1 MRLTDLL
8 QSTIKSSSQQAAA
21 ATEATF
27 PKMVKS
33 LVPGTTIQGEVIA
46 KNGNEVQ
53 IRIDKDT
60 VLQARLEQDVNV
72 EEGQNIRFQVK
83 NNGTTLTLS
92 PLLTNTAQA
101 DNVYKALQMAGLPIN
116 ESTVAMTDEM
126 MKLGMSID
134 SRSLQNMFK
143 DVVTHTDVSATD
155 VVFLHKMDM
164 PLTESNLRQIQN
176 YTELQHE
183 VVKGMQDVTDA
194 LQGLINGADGADADT
209 LTQYR
214 NLVKELISDTLM
226 GILPDGTG
234 AAGDGTGGNPTGGI
248 TGADLAGET
257 LAGGI
262 TRADLAGETLAGGIT
277 GADLMGEALADGFL
291 ESLQGNGVADGLVGE
306 VLAGEVPADENLSG
320 NAALIKGVLQDAAF
334 SELLNNG
341 LFTEEEAAGFLKEAS
356 GLLTEKGITLTGNA
370 ASEMMKAL
378 LDITAGNTQEAESLQ
393 RLFSGKVWKN
403 LLESTVKTQWSLT
416 PETLPKEGEVGK
428 VYEKIVKSLHT
439 LNEALLQSGA
449 ENTALQESITNLS
462 ENIDFMNQLNQ
473 MYTYVQLPLKMQ
485 NGEKNGELYVFTNKR
500 SLAEKDGEVS
510 ALLHLSM
517 EHLGPLD
524 VYVKMN
530 QGKVSTEFTVEKEET
545 LLFLEKNMSIL
556 TDRLQK
562 RGYDISCKMKVKDE
576 AGEPE
581 NPVERLLTEKQN
593 GALPVHAQYAF
604 DVRA

>member
-33 LVPGTTIQGEVIA
+33 LVPGTTIQGEIIA

-143 DVVTHTDVSATD
+143 DVVTHTDASATD

-194 LQGLINGADGADADT
+194 LQGLINGTGGADIAAGADVAAGAAGVDANT
-209 LTQYR
+209 LTQYQ

-226 GILPDGTG
+226 GMLPDGAG
-234 AAGDGTGGNPTGGI
+234 ASGEETGGNLTAGI
-248 TGADLAGET
+248 TGADLTGEVP
-257 LAGGI
+257 ADGI
-262 TRADLAGETLAGGIT
+262 TGDALAAGVS
-277 GADLMGEALADGFL
+277 GADLMGKALAD
-291 ESLQGNGVADGLVGE
+291 A
-306 VLAGEVPADENLSG
+306 PLSG
-320 NAALIKGVLQDAAF
+320 NAAFVKGVLQDATF

-341 LFTEEEAAGFLKEAS
+341 LFTEEEAAGFLKEAA
-356 GLLTEKGITLTGNA
+356 GLLTEKGITLSGNMTQ
-370 ASEMMKAL
+370 EMMKAL
-378 LDITAGNTQEAESLQ
+378 LDIAAGNTQEAESLQ

-439 LNEALLQSGA
+439 LNETLQQSGTA
-449 ENTALQESITNLS
+449 NTALQESITNLS

-510 ALLHLSM
+510 ALLHLTM

-593 GALPVHAQYAF
+593 GTLSVHAQYAF

>member
-33 LVPGTTIQGEVIA
+33 LVPGTTIQGEIIA

-143 DVVTHTDVSATD
+143 DVVTHTDASATD

-194 LQGLINGADGADADT
+194 LQGLINNSTGGADITAGVDIAAGADVAAGADGVDANT
-209 LTQYR
+209 LTQYQ

-226 GILPDGTG
+226 GMLPDGAG
-234 AAGDGTGGNPTGGI
+234 AAGDVTVGNLAGGI
-248 TGADLAGET
+248 TGADLAGEVP
-257 LAGGI
+257 AGGI
-262 TRADLAGETLAGGIT
+262 SGDALAAGVS
-277 GADLMGEALADGFL
+277 GADLVGEALADT
-291 ESLQGNGVADGLVGE
+291 SM
-306 VLAGEVPADENLSG
+306 SG
-320 NAALIKGVLQDAAF
+320 NAALIKGVLQDAVF

-341 LFTEEEAAGFLKEAS
+341 LFTEEEAAGFLKEAA
-356 GLLTEKGITLTGNA
+356 GLLTEKGITLSENTTQ
-370 ASEMMKAL
+370 EMMKAL

-393 RLFSGKVWKN
+393 KLFSGKVWKN
-403 LLESTVKTQWSLT
+403 LLEGTVKTQWSLT

-428 VYEKIVKSLHT
+428 IYEKIVKSLHT
-439 LNEALLQSGA
+439 LNETLQQSGA
-449 ENTALQESITNLS
+449 QNTALQESITNLI

-500 SLAEKDGEVS
+500 SLAEKNGEVS
-510 ALLHLSM
+510 ALLHLTM

-562 RGYDISCKMKVKDE
+562 RGYDISCKMKVKEE

-593 GALPVHAQYAF
+593 GAVSVHAQYAF

>member
-33 LVPGTTIQGEVIA
+33 LVPGTTIQGEIIA

-143 DVVTHTDVSATD
+143 DVVTHTDALATD

-194 LQGLINGADGADADT
+194 LQGLINGTGGADVAAGVDIAAGADVAAVAAGVDADT
-209 LTQYR
+209 LTQYQ

-226 GILPDGTG
+226 GMLPDGTG
-234 AAGDGTGGNPTGGI
+234 AAGDVTGGNPGSI
-248 TGADLAGET
+248 TGADLAGEA
-257 LAGGI
+257 LAGGLSGE
-262 TRADLAGETLAGGIT
+262 ALAAGVS
-277 GADLMGEALADGFL
+277 GADLMGEALAD
-291 ESLQGNGVADGLVGE
+291 E
-306 VLAGEVPADENLSG
+306 PLSG
-320 NAALIKGVLQDAAF
+320 NAALVKGVLQDAAF

-356 GLLTEKGITLTGNA
+356 GLLTEKGITLSENTTQ
-370 ASEMMKAL
+370 EMMKAL
-378 LDITAGNTQEAESLQ
+378 LDITAGNTQEAESLHK
-393 RLFSGKVWKN
+393 LFSGKVWKN
-403 LLESTVKTQWSLT
+403 LLEGTVKTQWSLT

-428 VYEKIVKSLHT
+428 VYEKIVKSLHI
-439 LNEALLQSGA
+439 LNETLQQSGA
-449 ENTALQESITNLS
+449 QNTALQESITNLS

-510 ALLHLSM
+510 ALLHLTM

-593 GALPVHAQYAF
+593 GVVSAHAQYAF

>member
-33 LVPGTTIQGEVIA
+33 LVPGTTIQGEIIV

-143 DVVTHTDVSATD
+143 DVVTHTDASATD

-194 LQGLINGADGADADT
+194 LQGLINGTGGADVAVGVDIAAGADVAAGAAGVDADT
-209 LTQYR
+209 LTQYQ

-226 GILPDGTG
+226 EMLPDGPG
-234 AAGDGTGGNPTGGI
+234 AAGDGTGGNPAGSI
-248 TGADLAGET
+248 TGADLAGEA
-257 LAGGI
+257 LAGGLSGE
-262 TRADLAGETLAGGIT
+262 ALAAGVS
-277 GADLMGEALADGFL
+277 GADLMGEALAD
-291 ESLQGNGVADGLVGE
+291 E
-306 VLAGEVPADENLSG
+306 PLSG
-320 NAALIKGVLQDAAF
+320 NAALVKGVLQDAAF

-341 LFTEEEAAGFLKEAS
+341 LFTEEEAAGFLKEAA
-356 GLLTEKGITLTGNA
+356 GLLTEKGITLSENTTQ
-370 ASEMMKAL
+370 EMMKAL

-393 RLFSGKVWKN
+393 KLFSGKVWKN

-416 PETLPKEGEVGK
+416 PEMLPKEGEVGK

-439 LNEALLQSGA
+439 LNETLQQSGA
-449 ENTALQESITNLS
+449 QNTALQESITNLS
-462 ENIDFMNQLNQ
+462 ENIGFMNQLNQ

-510 ALLHLSM
+510 ALLHLTM

-593 GALPVHAQYAF
+593 GAVSAHAQYAF

>member
-21 ATEATF
+21 ATEAAF

-33 LVPGTTIQGEVIA
+33 LIPGTTIQGEIIA

-143 DVVTHTDVSATD
+143 DVVTHTDASATD

-194 LQGLINGADGADADT
+194 LQGLINGTGGADVAAGVDIAAGADITAGADGVDANT
-209 LTQYR
+209 LTQYQ

-226 GILPDGTG
+226 GMLPYGAG
-234 AAGDGTGGNPTGGI
+234 AAGDVTGGNPAGGI
-248 TGADLAGET
+248 TGADLAGEVPADGISGDV
-257 LAGGI
+257 LAAGI
-262 TRADLAGETLAGGIT
+262 S
-277 GADLMGEALADGFL
+277 GADLVGEALAD
-291 ESLQGNGVADGLVGE
+291 A
-306 VLAGEVPADENLSG
+306 PMSG

-341 LFTEEEAAGFLKEAS
+341 LFTEEEAAGFLKEAA
-356 GLLTEKGITLTGNA
+356 GLLTEKGITLSGNT

-403 LLESTVKTQWSLT
+403 LLEGTVKTQWSLT

-428 VYEKIVKSLHT
+428 VYEKIVKSLHI
-439 LNEALLQSGA
+439 LNETLQQSGA
-449 ENTALQESITNLS
+449 QNTALQESITNLS

-510 ALLHLSM
+510 TLLHLTM

-593 GALPVHAQYAF
+593 GVVSAHAQYAF

>member
-33 LVPGTTIQGEVIA
+33 LVPGTTIQGEIIA

-116 ESTVAMTDEM
+116 ESTVAMTNEM

-143 DVVTHTDVSATD
+143 DVVTHTDASATD

-176 YTELQHE
+176 YMELQHE

-194 LQGLINGADGADADT
+194 LQGLINSTGGADIAAGADVAAGADIADGVNANT
-209 LTQYR
+209 LTQYQ

-226 GILPDGTG
+226 GMLPDGAG
-234 AAGDGTGGNPTGGI
+234 AAGDVTGGNPAGGINGADLTGEVPADGITGDALAAGI
-248 TGADLAGET
+248 TGADLT
-257 LAGGI
+257 
-262 TRADLAGETLAGGIT
+262 
-277 GADLMGEALADGFL
+277 GEALAD
-291 ESLQGNGVADGLVGE
+291 A
-306 VLAGEVPADENLSG
+306 PLSG
-320 NAALIKGVLQDAAF
+320 NAALIRGVLQDAAF

-341 LFTEEEAAGFLKEAS
+341 LFTEEEAAGFLKEAA
-356 GLLTEKGITLTGNA
+356 GLLTEKGITLSGNT

-378 LDITAGNTQEAESLQ
+378 LDIAAGNTQEAESLQ

-403 LLESTVKTQWSLT
+403 LLERSVKTQWSLT

-439 LNEALLQSGA
+439 LNETLQQSGA
-449 ENTALQESITNLS
+449 QNTALQESITNLS

-510 ALLHLSM
+510 ALLHLTM

-576 AGEPE
+576 AEEPE

-593 GALPVHAQYAF
+593 GAVSVHAQYAF

>member
-33 LVPGTTIQGEVIA
+33 LVPGTTIQGEIIA

-143 DVVTHTDVSATD
+143 DVVTHTDASATD

-164 PLTESNLRQIQN
+164 PLIESNLRQIQN

-194 LQGLINGADGADADT
+194 MQGLINSSTGGADVAAGVDIAAGADVAAGAAGVDADT
-209 LTQYR
+209 LTQYQ

-226 GILPDGTG
+226 GMLPDGAG
-234 AAGDGTGGNPTGGI
+234 AAGDETGGNLTGGI
-248 TGADLAGET
+248 TGAA
-257 LAGGI
+257 
-262 TRADLAGETLAGGIT
+262 LAGETLAGGIT
-277 GADLMGEALADGFL
+277 GDALAAGVSGTDLMGEALAD
-291 ESLQGNGVADGLVGE
+291 A
-306 VLAGEVPADENLSG
+306 PLSG
-320 NAALIKGVLQDAAF
+320 NAALIKGVLQDATF

-341 LFTEEEAAGFLKEAS
+341 LVTEEEAAGFLKEAA
-356 GLLTEKGITLTGNA
+356 GLLTEKVITLSGNTTQ
-370 ASEMMKAL
+370 EMMKAL
-378 LDITAGNTQEAESLQ
+378 LGIAAGNTQEAESLQ

-403 LLESTVKTQWSLT
+403 LLERSVKTQWSLT

-428 VYEKIVKSLHT
+428 VYEKIVKNLHT
-439 LNEALLQSGA
+439 LNETLQQSGA
-449 ENTALQESITNLS
+449 QNTALQESITNLS

-510 ALLHLSM
+510 ALLHLTM

-593 GALPVHAQYAF
+593 GAVSVHAQYAF

>member
-27 PKMVKS
+27 PKMVRS
-33 LVPGTTIQGEVIA
+33 LVPGTTIQGEIIA

-143 DVVTHTDVSATD
+143 DVVTHTDASATD

-194 LQGLINGADGADADT
+194 LQGLINSTGGADIAAGAAGVDADT
-209 LTQYR
+209 LTQYQ

-226 GILPDGTG
+226 GMLPDGAG
-234 AAGDGTGGNPTGGI
+234 AAGEGTVGNPAGDI
-248 TGADLAGET
+248 TGADLAGEVP
-257 LAGGI
+257 
-262 TRADLAGETLAGGIT
+262 AGGIT
-277 GADLMGEALADGFL
+277 GADLMGEALAD
-291 ESLQGNGVADGLVGE
+291 A
-306 VLAGEVPADENLSG
+306 PLSG
-320 NAALIKGVLQDAAF
+320 NADFIKGVFQDAAF

-341 LFTEEEAAGFLKEAS
+341 LFTEEEAAGFIKEAT
-356 GLLTEKGITLTGNA
+356 GLLTEKGITLSGNTTQ
-370 ASEMMKAL
+370 EMMKAL

-428 VYEKIVKSLHT
+428 VYEKIIKSLHT
-439 LNEALLQSGA
+439 LNETLQQSGTA
-449 ENTALQESITNLS
+449 NTALQESITNLS

-510 ALLHLSM
+510 ALLHLTM

-524 VYVKMN
+524 VYIKMN

-593 GALPVHAQYAF
+593 GTLSVHAQYAF

>member
-33 LVPGTTIQGEVIA
+33 LVPGTTIQGEIIA

-143 DVVTHTDVSATD
+143 DVVTHTDASATD

-194 LQGLINGADGADADT
+194 LQGLINSSTGGADVAAGVDADT
-209 LTQYR
+209 LTQYQ

-226 GILPDGTG
+226 GMLPDG
-234 AAGDGTGGNPTGGI
+234 AGVADDGTGGNLTVGI
-248 TGADLAGET
+248 TGADLAGEVP
-257 LAGGI
+257 AGGI
-262 TRADLAGETLAGGIT
+262 SGDALAAGVSGADLAGE
-277 GADLMGEALADGFL
+277 ALAD
-291 ESLQGNGVADGLVGE
+291 A
-306 VLAGEVPADENLSG
+306 PLSG
-320 NAALIKGVLQDAAF
+320 NAALVKGVLQDAAF

-341 LFTEEEAAGFLKEAS
+341 LVTEEEAAGFLKEAA
-356 GLLTEKGITLTGNA
+356 GLLTEKGITLSGNTTQ
-370 ASEMMKAL
+370 EMMKAL

-403 LLESTVKTQWSLT
+403 LLESSVKTQWSLT

-439 LNEALLQSGA
+439 LNETLQQSGTA
-449 ENTALQESITNLS
+449 NTALQESITNLS

-510 ALLHLSM
+510 ALLHLTM

-593 GALPVHAQYAF
+593 GAVSVHAQYAF

>member
-33 LVPGTTIQGEVIA
+33 LVPGTTIQGEIIA

-143 DVVTHTDVSATD
+143 DVVTHTDASATD

-194 LQGLINGADGADADT
+194 LQGLINGTGGADVAAGADGVDADT
-209 LTQYR
+209 LTQYQ

-226 GILPDGTG
+226 GMIPDGAG
-234 AAGDGTGGNPTGGI
+234 AAGDVTGGNPAGGI
-248 TGADLAGET
+248 TGADLAGEVP
-257 LAGGI
+257 AGGI
-262 TRADLAGETLAGGIT
+262 SGDVLAAGVSGADLAGE
-277 GADLMGEALADGFL
+277 ALAD
-291 ESLQGNGVADGLVGE
+291 A
-306 VLAGEVPADENLSG
+306 PMSG

-341 LFTEEEAAGFLKEAS
+341 LITEEEAAGFLKEAA
-356 GLLTEKGITLTGNA
+356 GLLTEKGITLSENTTQ
-370 ASEMMKAL
+370 EMMKAL
-378 LDITAGNTQEAESLQ
+378 LDITAGNTQEAESLHK
-393 RLFSGKVWKN
+393 LFSGKVWKN
-403 LLESTVKTQWSLT
+403 LLEGTVKTQWSLT

-439 LNEALLQSGA
+439 LNETLQQSGA
-449 ENTALQESITNLS
+449 QNTALQESITNLS
-462 ENIDFMNQLNQ
+462 ENIGFMNQLNQ

-510 ALLHLSM
+510 ALLHLTM

-593 GALPVHAQYAF
+593 GAVSVHAQYAF

>member
-33 LVPGTTIQGEVIA
+33 LVPGTTIQGEIIA

-101 DNVYKALQMAGLPIN
+101 DNVYKALQMAELPIN

-143 DVVTHTDVSATD
+143 DVVTHTDASATD

-194 LQGLINGADGADADT
+194 LQGLINGTGGADVAAGVDIVAGADVAAGAAGVDADT
-209 LTQYR
+209 LTQYQ

-226 GILPDGTG
+226 GMLPDGAG
-234 AAGDGTGGNPTGGI
+234 AAGDETGGNPAGGI
-248 TGADLAGET
+248 SGDVLAAGVSGADLAGE
-257 LAGGI
+257 
-262 TRADLAGETLAGGIT
+262 
-277 GADLMGEALADGFL
+277 ALAD
-291 ESLQGNGVADGLVGE
+291 A
-306 VLAGEVPADENLSG
+306 PMSG

-341 LFTEEEAAGFLKEAS
+341 LFTEEEAAGFLKEAA
-356 GLLTEKGITLTGNA
+356 GLLTEKGITLSENTTQ
-370 ASEMMKAL
+370 EMMKAL

-403 LLESTVKTQWSLT
+403 LLEGTVKTQWSLT

-439 LNEALLQSGA
+439 LNETLQQSGA
-449 ENTALQESITNLS
+449 QNTALQESITNLS

-510 ALLHLSM
+510 ALLHLTM

-530 QGKVSTEFTVEKEET
+530 RGKVSTEFTVEKEET

-593 GALPVHAQYAF
+593 GVVSAHAQYAF

>member
-33 LVPGTTIQGEVIA
+33 LVPGTTIQGEIIA

-143 DVVTHTDVSATD
+143 DVVTHTDASATD

-194 LQGLINGADGADADT
+194 LQGLINGTGGADVAAGVDIAAGAGVAAGADGVDANT
-209 LTQYR
+209 LTQYQ

-226 GILPDGTG
+226 GMLPDGAV
-234 AAGDGTGGNPTGGI
+234 AAGDVTGGNPAGGI
-248 TGADLAGET
+248 SGDVLAAGVSGADLVGEVPAGDISGNAWTAGVSGADLAGE
-257 LAGGI
+257 
-262 TRADLAGETLAGGIT
+262 
-277 GADLMGEALADGFL
+277 ALAD
-291 ESLQGNGVADGLVGE
+291 A
-306 VLAGEVPADENLSG
+306 PLSG
-320 NAALIKGVLQDAAF
+320 NAALIKGVLQDAVF
-334 SELLNNG
+334 SELINSG
-341 LFTEEEAAGFLKEAS
+341 LFTEEEAAGFLKEAA
-356 GLLTEKGITLTGNA
+356 GLLTEKGITLSGNTTQ
-370 ASEMMKAL
+370 EMMKAL

-393 RLFSGKVWKN
+393 KLFSGKVWKN
-403 LLESTVKTQWSLT
+403 LLEGTVKTQWSLT

-439 LNEALLQSGA
+439 LNETLQQSGA
-449 ENTALQESITNLS
+449 QNTALQESITNLS

-510 ALLHLSM
+510 ALLHLTM

-593 GALPVHAQYAF
+593 GVVSAHAQYAF

>member
-8 QSTIKSSSQQAAA
+8 QSTIKSSIQQAAA

-33 LVPGTTIQGEVIA
+33 LVPGTTIQGEIIA

-143 DVVTHTDVSATD
+143 DVVTHTDASATD

-194 LQGLINGADGADADT
+194 LQGLINGTGGADVAAGAAGVDADT
-209 LTQYR
+209 LTQYQ

-226 GILPDGTG
+226 EMLPDGAG
-234 AAGDGTGGNPTGGI
+234 AAGDETGGNPAGGI
-248 TGADLAGET
+248 TGADLAGEVP
-257 LAGGI
+257 AGGI
-262 TRADLAGETLAGGIT
+262 SGNAWAAGVS
-277 GADLMGEALADGFL
+277 GADLVGEALAD
-291 ESLQGNGVADGLVGE
+291 E
-306 VLAGEVPADENLSG
+306 PLSG
-320 NAALIKGVLQDAAF
+320 NAALVKGVLQDAAF

-356 GLLTEKGITLTGNA
+356 GLLTEKGITLSGNT

-378 LDITAGNTQEAESLQ
+378 LNITAGNTQEAESLQ
-393 RLFSGKVWKN
+393 KLFSGKVWKN

-416 PETLPKEGEVGK
+416 PETLPQEGEVGK

-439 LNEALLQSGA
+439 LNETLLQSGA
-449 ENTALQESITNLS
+449 QNTALQESITNLS

-510 ALLHLSM
+510 ALLHLTM

-593 GALPVHAQYAF
+593 GAVSVHAQYAF

>member
-1 MRLTDLL
+1 VRLTDLL

-194 LQGLINGADGADADT
+194 LQGLINGADRADADT

-226 GILPDGTG
+226 GMLPDGTG
-234 AAGDGTGGNPTGGI
+234 AAGDGTGGNLAGI
-248 TGADLAGET
+248 MTGADLAGEA
-257 LAGGI
+257 LAGGLSGE
-262 TRADLAGETLAGGIT
+262 ALAAGVS

-291 ESLQGNGVADGLVGE
+291 DSLQGNSAADAGAVM
-306 VLAGEVPADENLSG
+306 AGEVPADENLSG
-320 NAALIKGVLQDAAF
+320 NAALIKGVLQDTAF

-356 GLLTEKGITLTGNA
+356 GLLTEKGITLTGNT

-378 LDITAGNTQEAESLQ
+378 LDITAGNTQDAESLQ

-545 LLFLEKNMSIL
+545 LLFLEKKMSIL

-593 GALPVHAQYAF
+593 GTLPVHAQYAF

>member
-33 LVPGTTIQGEVIA
+33 LVPGTTIQGEIIA

-143 DVVTHTDVSATD
+143 DVVTHTDASATD

-194 LQGLINGADGADADT
+194 LQGLINGADGVDANT
-209 LTQYR
+209 LTQYQ

-226 GILPDGTG
+226 GMLPDGAG
-234 AAGDGTGGNPTGGI
+234 AAGDVTGGNPAGGI
-248 TGADLAGET
+248 FGDVLAAGVSGADLAGEVP
-257 LAGGI
+257 AGGI
-262 TRADLAGETLAGGIT
+262 SGNAWAAGVSRADLAGE
-277 GADLMGEALADGFL
+277 ALAD
-291 ESLQGNGVADGLVGE
+291 A
-306 VLAGEVPADENLSG
+306 PMSG

-341 LFTEEEAAGFLKEAS
+341 LFTEEEAAGFLKEAA
-356 GLLTEKGITLTGNA
+356 GLLTEKGITLSGNT

-403 LLESTVKTQWSLT
+403 LLEGTVKTQWSLT

-439 LNEALLQSGA
+439 LNETLQQSGA
-449 ENTALQESITNLS
+449 QNTALQESITNLS

-510 ALLHLSM
+510 ALLHLTM

-593 GALPVHAQYAF
+593 GVLPVHAQYAF

>member
-33 LVPGTTIQGEVIA
+33 LVPGTTIQGEIIA

-143 DVVTHTDVSATD
+143 DVVTHTDASATD

-194 LQGLINGADGADADT
+194 LQGLINGTGGADVAAGVDIAAGADVAAGAAGVDADT
-209 LTQYR
+209 LTQYQ

-226 GILPDGTG
+226 GMLPDGAV
-234 AAGDGTGGNPTGGI
+234 AAGDETGGNPAGGI
-248 TGADLAGET
+248 SGDVLAAGVSGADLAGEVP
-257 LAGGI
+257 AGGI
-262 TRADLAGETLAGGIT
+262 SGDVLAAGVSGADLAGE
-277 GADLMGEALADGFL
+277 ALAD
-291 ESLQGNGVADGLVGE
+291 A
-306 VLAGEVPADENLSG
+306 PMSG

-341 LFTEEEAAGFLKEAS
+341 LVTQEEAAGFLKEAA
-356 GLLTEKGITLTGNA
+356 GLLTEKGITLSENTTQ
-370 ASEMMKAL
+370 EMMKAL

-393 RLFSGKVWKN
+393 KLFSGKVWKN

-439 LNEALLQSGA
+439 LNETLQQSGA
-449 ENTALQESITNLS
+449 QNTALQESITNLS

-510 ALLHLSM
+510 ALLHLTM

-593 GALPVHAQYAF
+593 GAVSVHAQYAF

>member
-33 LVPGTTIQGEVIA
+33 LVPGTTIQGEIIA

-143 DVVTHTDVSATD
+143 DVVTHTDASATD

-194 LQGLINGADGADADT
+194 LQGLINGTGGADIAAGVDIAAGADVAAGADGVDANT
-209 LTQYR
+209 LTQYQ

-226 GILPDGTG
+226 GMLPDGAG
-234 AAGDGTGGNPTGGI
+234 AAGDVTGGNP
-248 TGADLAGET
+248 
-257 LAGGI
+257 
-262 TRADLAGETLAGGIT
+262 AGGIT
-277 GADLMGEALADGFL
+277 GADLVGEVPAGGISGNAWAAGVSGADLVGEALAD
-291 ESLQGNGVADGLVGE
+291 A
-306 VLAGEVPADENLSG
+306 PMSG

-334 SELLNNG
+334 SELINSG
-341 LFTEEEAAGFLKEAS
+341 LFTEEEAAGFLKDAS
-356 GLLTEKGITLTGNA
+356 GLLTEKGITLSGNT

-393 RLFSGKVWKN
+393 KLFSGKVWKN

-439 LNEALLQSGA
+439 LNETLQQSGA
-449 ENTALQESITNLS
+449 QNTALQESITNLS

-510 ALLHLSM
+510 ALLHLTM

-576 AGEPE
+576 VGEPE

-593 GALPVHAQYAF
+593 GVVSAHAQYAF

>member
-33 LVPGTTIQGEVIA
+33 LVPGTTIQGEIIA

-143 DVVTHTDVSATD
+143 DVVTHTDASATD

-194 LQGLINGADGADADT
+194 LQGLINSTGGADIAAGADVAAGATGVDADT
-209 LTQYR
+209 LTQYQ

-226 GILPDGTG
+226 GMLPDGAG
-234 AAGDGTGGNPTGGI
+234 ASGEGTGGNLTGGNLTGGI
-248 TGADLAGET
+248 TGAA
-257 LAGGI
+257 
-262 TRADLAGETLAGGIT
+262 LAGETLAGGIT
-277 GADLMGEALADGFL
+277 GDALAAGVSGAALAGEALAD
-291 ESLQGNGVADGLVGE
+291 A
-306 VLAGEVPADENLSG
+306 PLSG
-320 NAALIKGVLQDAAF
+320 NAALLKGVLQDATF

-341 LFTEEEAAGFLKEAS
+341 LVTEEEAAGFLKEAA
-356 GLLTEKGITLTGNA
+356 GLLTEKGITLSGNT

-378 LDITAGNTQEAESLQ
+378 LDIAAGNTQEAESLQ

-403 LLESTVKTQWSLT
+403 LLERSVKTQWSLT

-439 LNEALLQSGA
+439 LNETLQQSGA
-449 ENTALQESITNLS
+449 QNTALQESITNLS

-510 ALLHLSM
+510 ALLHLTM

-576 AGEPE
+576 AEEPE

-593 GALPVHAQYAF
+593 GAVSVHAQYAF

>member
-33 LVPGTTIQGEVIA
+33 LVPGTTIQGEIIA

-143 DVVTHTDVSATD
+143 DVVTHTDASATD

-194 LQGLINGADGADADT
+194 LQGLINGTGGADIAAGVDIAAGADVAAGADGVDANT
-209 LTQYR
+209 LTQYQI
-214 NLVKELISDTLM
+214 LVKELISDTLM
-226 GILPDGTG
+226 GMLPDGAG
-234 AAGDGTGGNPTGGI
+234 AAGDVTGGNPAGGI
-248 TGADLAGET
+248 SGDVLAAGVSGADLV
-257 LAGGI
+257 
-262 TRADLAGETLAGGIT
+262 
-277 GADLMGEALADGFL
+277 GEALAD
-291 ESLQGNGVADGLVGE
+291 A
-306 VLAGEVPADENLSG
+306 PMSG

-334 SELLNNG
+334 SELINSG
-341 LFTEEEAAGFLKEAS
+341 LFTEEEAAGFLKDAS
-356 GLLTEKGITLTGNA
+356 GLLTEKGITLSGNT

-393 RLFSGKVWKN
+393 KLFSGKVWKN
-403 LLESTVKTQWSLT
+403 LLESTVKTQWSLM

-439 LNEALLQSGA
+439 LNETLLQNGA
-449 ENTALQESITNLS
+449 QNTALQESITNLS

-510 ALLHLSM
+510 ALLHLTM

-593 GALPVHAQYAF
+593 GVVSAHAQYAF

>member
-33 LVPGTTIQGEVIA
+33 LVPGTTIQGEIIA

-143 DVVTHTDVSATD
+143 DVVTHTDASATD

-194 LQGLINGADGADADT
+194 LQGLINGTGGAEIAAGADVAAGATGVDADT
-209 LTQYR
+209 LTQYQ

-226 GILPDGTG
+226 GMLPDGAG
-234 AAGDGTGGNPTGGI
+234 AAGEGTGGNPAGGI
-248 TGADLAGET
+248 TGADLAGEVP
-257 LAGGI
+257 
-262 TRADLAGETLAGGIT
+262 AGGIT
-277 GADLMGEALADGFL
+277 GDALAAGVSGADLTGEALAD
-291 ESLQGNGVADGLVGE
+291 A
-306 VLAGEVPADENLSG
+306 PLSG
-320 NAALIKGVLQDAAF
+320 NAAFVKGVLQDATF

-341 LFTEEEAAGFLKEAS
+341 LVTEEEAAGFLKEAA
-356 GLLTEKGITLTGNA
+356 GLLTEKGITLSRNTTQ
-370 ASEMMKAL
+370 EMMKAL

-403 LLESTVKTQWSLT
+403 LLERSVKTQWSLT

-428 VYEKIVKSLHT
+428 VYEKIIKSLHT
-439 LNEALLQSGA
+439 LNETLQQSGA
-449 ENTALQESITNLS
+449 QNTALQESITNLS

-510 ALLHLSM
+510 ALLHLTM

-593 GALPVHAQYAF
+593 GAVSVHAQYAF

>member
-33 LVPGTTIQGEVIA
+33 LVPGTTIQGEIIA

-143 DVVTHTDVSATD
+143 DVVTHTDAPATD

-194 LQGLINGADGADADT
+194 LQGLINGTGGADVAAGADGVDANT
-209 LTQYR
+209 LTQYQ

-226 GILPDGTG
+226 GMLPDGAG
-234 AAGDGTGGNPTGGI
+234 AAGDVTGGNPTGVMI
-248 TGADLAGET
+248 GADLAGEAP
-257 LAGGI
+257 AGGI
-262 TRADLAGETLAGGIT
+262 SGNAWTAGIS
-277 GADLMGEALADGFL
+277 GADLTGEALADA
-291 ESLQGNGVADGLVGE
+291 S
-306 VLAGEVPADENLSG
+306 PSG
-320 NAALIKGVLQDAAF
+320 NAALMKGVLQDAVF
-334 SELLNNG
+334 SELINNG
-341 LFTEEEAAGFLKEAS
+341 LFTEGEAAGFLKETS
-356 GLLTEKGITLTGNA
+356 GLLTEKGITLSGNTTQ
-370 ASEMMKAL
+370 EMMKAL
-378 LDITAGNTQEAESLQ
+378 LGITAGNTQEAESLQ

-439 LNEALLQSGA
+439 LNETLQQSGA
-449 ENTALQESITNLS
+449 ANTALQESITNLS

-510 ALLHLSM
+510 ALLHLTM

-545 LLFLEKNMSIL
+545 LIFLEKNMSIL

-581 NPVERLLTEKQN
+581 TPVERLLTEKQN
-593 GALPVHAQYAF
+593 GAAPVHAQYAF

>member
-33 LVPGTTIQGEVIA
+33 LVPGTTIQGEIIA

-143 DVVTHTDVSATD
+143 DVVTHTDASATD

-194 LQGLINGADGADADT
+194 LQGLINSSTGGADVAAGVDIATGADVAAGAAGVDADT
-209 LTQYR
+209 LTQYQ

-226 GILPDGTG
+226 GMLPDGAGVAGVSGADLTG
-234 AAGDGTGGNPTGGI
+234 EVPAGGISGDALAAGI
-248 TGADLAGET
+248 TGADLTE
-257 LAGGI
+257 
-262 TRADLAGETLAGGIT
+262 
-277 GADLMGEALADGFL
+277 EALAD
-291 ESLQGNGVADGLVGE
+291 A
-306 VLAGEVPADENLSG
+306 PLSG
-320 NAALIKGVLQDAAF
+320 NAVLIKGVLQDAAF

-341 LFTEEEAAGFLKEAS
+341 LVTEEEAAGFLKEAA
-356 GLLTEKGITLTGNA
+356 GLLTEKGITLSGNTTQ
-370 ASEMMKAL
+370 EMMKAL

-428 VYEKIVKSLHT
+428 VYEKIIKSLHT
-439 LNEALLQSGA
+439 LNETLQQSGTA
-449 ENTALQESITNLS
+449 NTALQESITNLS

-510 ALLHLSM
+510 ALLHLTM

-593 GALPVHAQYAF
+593 GAVSVHAQYAF

>member
-33 LVPGTTIQGEVIA
+33 LVPGTTIQGEIIA

-143 DVVTHTDVSATD
+143 DVVTHTDASATD

-194 LQGLINGADGADADT
+194 LQGLINSSTGGADVAAGVDIAAGADVAAGAAGGNANT
-209 LTQYR
+209 LTQYQ

-226 GILPDGTG
+226 GMFPDGAG
-234 AAGDGTGGNPTGGI
+234 AAGDETGGI
-248 TGADLAGET
+248 TGAALVGET

-262 TRADLAGETLAGGIT
+262 SGDALAAGIT
-277 GADLMGEALADGFL
+277 GADLTGEALAD
-291 ESLQGNGVADGLVGE
+291 A
-306 VLAGEVPADENLSG
+306 PLSG
-320 NAALIKGVLQDAAF
+320 NAVLIKGVLQDAAF

-341 LFTEEEAAGFLKEAS
+341 LVTEEEAAGFLKEAA
-356 GLLTEKGITLTGNA
+356 GLLTEKGITLSGNTTQ
-370 ASEMMKAL
+370 EMMKAL

-428 VYEKIVKSLHT
+428 VYEKIIKNLHT
-439 LNEALLQSGA
+439 LNETLQQSGA
-449 ENTALQESITNLS
+449 ANTALQESITNLS

-510 ALLHLSM
+510 ALLHLTM

-593 GALPVHAQYAF
+593 GAVSVHAQYAF

>member
-33 LVPGTTIQGEVIA
+33 LVPGTTIQGEIIA

-143 DVVTHTDVSATD
+143 DVVTHTDASATD

-194 LQGLINGADGADADT
+194 LQGLINGTGGVDIAAGADVADGVDANT
-209 LTQYR
+209 LTQYQ

-226 GILPDGTG
+226 GMLPDGAG
-234 AAGDGTGGNPTGGI
+234 AAGVS
-248 TGADLAGET
+248 
-257 LAGGI
+257 
-262 TRADLAGETLAGGIT
+262 
-277 GADLMGEALADGFL
+277 GADLMGEALAD
-291 ESLQGNGVADGLVGE
+291 A
-306 VLAGEVPADENLSG
+306 PLSG
-320 NAALIKGVLQDAAF
+320 NAALIKGVLQDATF

-341 LFTEEEAAGFLKEAS
+341 LFTEEEAAGFLKEAA
-356 GLLTEKGITLTGNA
+356 GLLTEKGITLSGNTTQ
-370 ASEMMKAL
+370 EMMKAL

-393 RLFSGKVWKN
+393 RMFSGKVWKN

-428 VYEKIVKSLHT
+428 VYEKIIKNLHT
-439 LNEALLQSGA
+439 LNETLQQSGTA
-449 ENTALQESITNLS
+449 NTALQESITNLN

-510 ALLHLSM
+510 ALLHLTM

-593 GALPVHAQYAF
+593 GAVSVHAQYAF

>member
-33 LVPGTTIQGEVIA
+33 LVPGTTIQGEIIA

-143 DVVTHTDVSATD
+143 DVVTHTDASATD

-194 LQGLINGADGADADT
+194 LQGLINGTGGADVAAGVDIAAGADVAAVAAGVDADT
-209 LTQYR
+209 LTQYQ

-226 GILPDGTG
+226 GMLPDGAV
-234 AAGDGTGGNPTGGI
+234 AAGDETGGNPAGGI
-248 TGADLAGET
+248 TGADLAGEVP
-257 LAGGI
+257 AGGI
-262 TRADLAGETLAGGIT
+262 SGDALAAGVSGADLAGE
-277 GADLMGEALADGFL
+277 ALAD
-291 ESLQGNGVADGLVGE
+291 A
-306 VLAGEVPADENLSG
+306 PMSG

-341 LFTEEEAAGFLKEAS
+341 LITEEEAAGFLKEAA
-356 GLLTEKGITLTGNA
+356 GLLTEKGTTLSGNTTQ
-370 ASEMMKAL
+370 EMMKAL

-439 LNEALLQSGA
+439 LNETLQQSGA
-449 ENTALQESITNLS
+449 QNTALQESITNLS

-510 ALLHLSM
+510 ALLHLTM

-593 GALPVHAQYAF
+593 GVVSAHAQYAF

>member
-33 LVPGTTIQGEVIA
+33 LVPGTTIQGEIIA

-143 DVVTHTDVSATD
+143 DVVTHTDASATD

-194 LQGLINGADGADADT
+194 LQGLINSTGGADVAAGVDIAAGADVAAGAAGVDANT
-209 LTQYR
+209 LTQYQ

-226 GILPDGTG
+226 GMLPDGAG
-234 AAGDGTGGNPTGGI
+234 AAGDVTGGNPAGGI
-248 TGADLAGET
+248 SGDVLAAGVSGADLVGEVPAGGISGNAWTAGISGADLAGE
-257 LAGGI
+257 
-262 TRADLAGETLAGGIT
+262 
-277 GADLMGEALADGFL
+277 ALAD
-291 ESLQGNGVADGLVGE
+291 A
-306 VLAGEVPADENLSG
+306 PMSG

-341 LFTEEEAAGFLKEAS
+341 LFTEEEAAGFLKEAA
-356 GLLTEKGITLTGNA
+356 GLLTEKGITLSENTTQ
-370 ASEMMKAL
+370 EMMKAL
-378 LDITAGNTQEAESLQ
+378 LNITAGNTQEAESLQ

-439 LNEALLQSGA
+439 LNETLQQSGA
-449 ENTALQESITNLS
+449 QNTALQESITNLS

-510 ALLHLSM
+510 ALLHLTM

-593 GALPVHAQYAF
+593 GAVSVHAQYAF

>member
-33 LVPGTTIQGEVIA
+33 LVPGTTIQGEIIA

-143 DVVTHTDVSATD
+143 DVVTHTDASATD

-194 LQGLINGADGADADT
+194 LQGLINGTGGADVAAGVDIAAGADVAAVAAGVDADT
-209 LTQYR
+209 LTQYQ

-226 GILPDGTG
+226 GMLPDGAG
-234 AAGDGTGGNPTGGI
+234 AAGDVTVGNPAGGI
-248 TGADLAGET
+248 TGADLAGEVP
-257 LAGGI
+257 AGGI
-262 TRADLAGETLAGGIT
+262 SGDVLAAGVS
-277 GADLMGEALADGFL
+277 GADLVGEALAD
-291 ESLQGNGVADGLVGE
+291 A
-306 VLAGEVPADENLSG
+306 PMSG

-341 LFTEEEAAGFLKEAS
+341 LITEEEAAGFLKEAA
-356 GLLTEKGITLTGNA
+356 GLLTEKGITLSGNTTQ
-370 ASEMMKAL
+370 EMMKAL

-403 LLESTVKTQWSLT
+403 LLEGTVKTQWSLT

-439 LNEALLQSGA
+439 LNETLQQSGA
-449 ENTALQESITNLS
+449 QNTALQESITNLS

-510 ALLHLSM
+510 ALLHLTM
-517 EHLGPLD
+517 EHLGPLE

-593 GALPVHAQYAF
+593 GAVSVHAQYAF

>member
-33 LVPGTTIQGEVIA
+33 LVPGTTIQGEIIA

-143 DVVTHTDVSATD
+143 DVVTHTDASATD

-194 LQGLINGADGADADT
+194 LQGLINGTGGADVAAGVDIAAGVDADT
-209 LTQYR
+209 LTQYQ

-226 GILPDGTG
+226 GMLPDGAG
-234 AAGDGTGGNPTGGI
+234 AAGDVTGGNPAGGI
-248 TGADLAGET
+248 SGDVLAAGVSGADLVGEVPAGDISGNAWT
-257 LAGGI
+257 AGI
-262 TRADLAGETLAGGIT
+262 S
-277 GADLMGEALADGFL
+277 GADLMGEALAD
-291 ESLQGNGVADGLVGE
+291 E
-306 VLAGEVPADENLSG
+306 PLSG
-320 NAALIKGVLQDAAF
+320 NAALVKGVLQDAAF
-334 SELLNNG
+334 SELINSG
-341 LFTEEEAAGFLKEAS
+341 LFTEEEAAGFLKEAA
-356 GLLTEKGITLTGNA
+356 GLLTEKGITLSENTTQ
-370 ASEMMKAL
+370 EMMKAL
-378 LDITAGNTQEAESLQ
+378 LNITAGNTPEAESLQ

-403 LLESTVKTQWSLT
+403 LLEGTVKTQWSLT

-439 LNEALLQSGA
+439 LNETLQQSGA
-449 ENTALQESITNLS
+449 QNTALQESITNLS
-462 ENIDFMNQLNQ
+462 ENIGFMNQLNQ

-510 ALLHLSM
+510 ALLHLTM

-593 GALPVHAQYAF
+593 GVVSAHAQYAF

>member
-33 LVPGTTIQGEVIA
+33 LVPGTTIQGEIIA

-143 DVVTHTDVSATD
+143 DVVTHTDASVTD

-194 LQGLINGADGADADT
+194 LQGLINSSTSGADVAAGVDIAAGADVAAGADGVNANT
-209 LTQYR
+209 LTQYQ

-226 GILPDGTG
+226 GMLPDGAG
-234 AAGDGTGGNPTGGI
+234 AAGDVTVGNPAGDI
-248 TGADLAGET
+248 TGADLAGEVP
-257 LAGGI
+257 AGGI
-262 TRADLAGETLAGGIT
+262 SGDALAAGVS
-277 GADLMGEALADGFL
+277 GADLMGEALTDA
-291 ESLQGNGVADGLVGE
+291 
-306 VLAGEVPADENLSG
+306 PLSG
-320 NAALIKGVLQDAAF
+320 NAAFVKGVLQDATF

-341 LFTEEEAAGFLKEAS
+341 LFTEEEASGFLKEAA
-356 GLLTEKGITLTGNA
+356 GLLTEKGITLSGNTTQ
-370 ASEMMKAL
+370 EMMKAL
-378 LDITAGNTQEAESLQ
+378 LDITVGNTQEAESLQ

-403 LLESTVKTQWSLT
+403 LLERSVKTQWSLT

-428 VYEKIVKSLHT
+428 VYEKIIKSLHT
-439 LNEALLQSGA
+439 LNETLQQSGA
-449 ENTALQESITNLS
+449 QNTALQESITNLS

-510 ALLHLSM
+510 ALLHLTM

-593 GALPVHAQYAF
+593 GTVSVHAQYAF

>member
-33 LVPGTTIQGEVIA
+33 LVPGTTIQGEIIA

-143 DVVTHTDVSATD
+143 DVVTHTDASATD

-194 LQGLINGADGADADT
+194 LQGLINNGTGGADVAAGVDIAAGADVAAGAAGVDADT
-209 LTQYR
+209 LTQYQ

-226 GILPDGTG
+226 GMLPDGAV
-234 AAGDGTGGNPTGGI
+234 AAGDETGGNPAGGI
-248 TGADLAGET
+248 TGADLAGEVPADGISGDV
-257 LAGGI
+257 LA
-262 TRADLAGETLAGGIT
+262 AGVS
-277 GADLMGEALADGFL
+277 GADLVGEALAD
-291 ESLQGNGVADGLVGE
+291 A
-306 VLAGEVPADENLSG
+306 PLSG

-341 LFTEEEAAGFLKEAS
+341 LITEEEAADFLKETS
-356 GLLTEKGITLTGNA
+356 GLLTEKGITLSGNT

-439 LNEALLQSGA
+439 LNETLQQSGA
-449 ENTALQESITNLS
+449 ANMALQESITNLS

-510 ALLHLSM
+510 ALLHLTM

-524 VYVKMN
+524 VYVRMN

-545 LLFLEKNMSIL
+545 LIFLEKNMSIL

-576 AGEPE
+576 VGEPE

-593 GALPVHAQYAF
+593 GVVSAHAQYAF

>member
-8 QSTIKSSSQQAAA
+8 QSTIKSSSQQAAT

-33 LVPGTTIQGEVIA
+33 LVPGTTIQGEIIA

-143 DVVTHTDVSATD
+143 DVVTHTDASATD

-194 LQGLINGADGADADT
+194 LQGLINGTGGADVAAGAAGVDADT
-209 LTQYR
+209 LTQYQ

-226 GILPDGTG
+226 GMLPDGAG
-234 AAGDGTGGNPTGGI
+234 AAGDVTVGNLTGDI
-248 TGADLAGET
+248 TGADLAGE
-257 LAGGI
+257 
-262 TRADLAGETLAGGIT
+262 
-277 GADLMGEALADGFL
+277 ALAD
-291 ESLQGNGVADGLVGE
+291 A
-306 VLAGEVPADENLSG
+306 PLSG

-341 LFTEEEAAGFLKEAS
+341 LFTEEEAAGFLKEAA
-356 GLLTEKGITLTGNA
+356 GLLTEKGITLSGNTTQ
-370 ASEMMKAL
+370 EMMKAL
-378 LDITAGNTQEAESLQ
+378 LDITVGNTQEAESLQ
-393 RLFSGKVWKN
+393 KLFSGKVWKN
-403 LLESTVKTQWSLT
+403 LLEGTVKTQWSLT

-428 VYEKIVKSLHT
+428 VYEKIIKSLHT
-439 LNEALLQSGA
+439 LNETLQQSGA
-449 ENTALQESITNLS
+449 QNTALQESITNLS

-510 ALLHLSM
+510 ALLHLTM

-593 GALPVHAQYAF
+593 GAVSAHAQYAF

>member
-33 LVPGTTIQGEVIA
+33 LVPGTTIQGEIIA

-143 DVVTHTDVSATD
+143 DVVTHTDASATD

-164 PLTESNLRQIQN
+164 SLTESNLRQIQN

-194 LQGLINGADGADADT
+194 LQGLINGTGGADIAAGVDIAAGADVAAGADGVDANT
-209 LTQYR
+209 LTQYQ

-226 GILPDGTG
+226 GMLPDGAG
-234 AAGDGTGGNPTGGI
+234 AAGDVTGGNPAGGI
-248 TGADLAGET
+248 SGDVLAAGVSGADLV
-257 LAGGI
+257 
-262 TRADLAGETLAGGIT
+262 
-277 GADLMGEALADGFL
+277 GEALAD
-291 ESLQGNGVADGLVGE
+291 A
-306 VLAGEVPADENLSG
+306 PMSG

-334 SELLNNG
+334 SELINSG
-341 LFTEEEAAGFLKEAS
+341 LFTEEETAGFLKDAS
-356 GLLTEKGITLTGNA
+356 GLLTEKGITLSGNT

-393 RLFSGKVWKN
+393 KLFSGKVWKN

-439 LNEALLQSGA
+439 LNETLLQNGA
-449 ENTALQESITNLS
+449 QNTALQESITNLS

-510 ALLHLSM
+510 ALLHLTM

-576 AGEPE
+576 VGEPE

-593 GALPVHAQYAF
+593 GVVSAHAQYAF

>member
-33 LVPGTTIQGEVIA
+33 LVPGTTIQGEIIA

-143 DVVTHTDVSATD
+143 DVVTHTDASATD

-194 LQGLINGADGADADT
+194 LQGLINGTGGADVAAGADIAAGADGVDANT
-209 LTQYR
+209 LTQYQ

-226 GILPDGTG
+226 GMLPDGAG
-234 AAGDGTGGNPTGGI
+234 AAGDVTGGNPAGGI
-248 TGADLAGET
+248 SGDVLAAGVSGADLVGEVP
-257 LAGGI
+257 AGGI
-262 TRADLAGETLAGGIT
+262 FGNAWAAGVS
-277 GADLMGEALADGFL
+277 GADLVGEALAD
-291 ESLQGNGVADGLVGE
+291 A
-306 VLAGEVPADENLSG
+306 PMSG

-341 LFTEEEAAGFLKEAS
+341 LITEEEAAGFLKEAS
-356 GLLTEKGITLTGNA
+356 GLLTEKGITLSGNTTQ
-370 ASEMMKAL
+370 EMMKAL

-439 LNEALLQSGA
+439 LNETLQQSGTQ
-449 ENTALQESITNLS
+449 NTALQESITNLS

-510 ALLHLSM
+510 ALLHLTM

-524 VYVKMN
+524 VYVRMN

-545 LLFLEKNMSIL
+545 LLFLEKNISIL

-562 RGYDISCKMKVKDE
+562 RGYDISCKMKVKNE

-581 NPVERLLTEKQN
+581 TPVERLLTEKQN
-593 GALPVHAQYAF
+593 GAAPVHAQYAF

>member
-33 LVPGTTIQGEVIA
+33 LVAGTTIQGEIIA

-143 DVVTHTDVSATD
+143 DVVTHTDASATD

-194 LQGLINGADGADADT
+194 LQGLINNSTGGTDVAAGVDIAAGADITAGADVAAGAGGGDANT
-209 LTQYR
+209 LTQYQ

-226 GILPDGTG
+226 GMLPDGAG
-234 AAGDGTGGNPTGGI
+234 AAGDETGGNPAGGI
-248 TGADLAGET
+248 TGADLAGEVP
-257 LAGGI
+257 AGGI
-262 TRADLAGETLAGGIT
+262 SGDALAAGVS
-277 GADLMGEALADGFL
+277 GADLVGEALADT
-291 ESLQGNGVADGLVGE
+291 SM
-306 VLAGEVPADENLSG
+306 SG
-320 NAALIKGVLQDAAF
+320 NVALIKGVLQDAVF

-341 LFTEEEAAGFLKEAS
+341 LFTEEEAAGFLKEAA
-356 GLLTEKGITLTGNA
+356 GLLTEKGITLSENTTQ
-370 ASEMMKAL
+370 EMMKAL

-393 RLFSGKVWKN
+393 KLFSGKVWKN
-403 LLESTVKTQWSLT
+403 LLEGTVKTQWSLT

-428 VYEKIVKSLHT
+428 IYEKIVKSLHT
-439 LNEALLQSGA
+439 LNETLQQSGA
-449 ENTALQESITNLS
+449 QNTALQESITNLS

-500 SLAEKDGEVS
+500 SLAEKNGEVS
-510 ALLHLSM
+510 ALLHLTM

-562 RGYDISCKMKVKDE
+562 RGYDISCKMKVKEE

-593 GALPVHAQYAF
+593 GAVSVHAQYAF

>member
-33 LVPGTTIQGEVIA
+33 LVPGTTIQGEIIA

-143 DVVTHTDVSATD
+143 DVVTHTDASATD

-194 LQGLINGADGADADT
+194 LQGLINGTGGADIAAGVDIAAGADVAAGADGVDANT
-209 LTQYR
+209 LTQYQ

-226 GILPDGTG
+226 GMLPDGAG
-234 AAGDGTGGNPTGGI
+234 AAGDVTGGNPAGGI
-248 TGADLAGET
+248 SGDVLAAGVSGADLV
-257 LAGGI
+257 
-262 TRADLAGETLAGGIT
+262 
-277 GADLMGEALADGFL
+277 GEALAD
-291 ESLQGNGVADGLVGE
+291 A
-306 VLAGEVPADENLSG
+306 PMSG

-334 SELLNNG
+334 SELINSG
-341 LFTEEEAAGFLKEAS
+341 LFTEEEAAGFLKDAS
-356 GLLTEKGITLTGNA
+356 GLLTEKGITLSGNT

-403 LLESTVKTQWSLT
+403 LLEGTVKTQWSLT

-439 LNEALLQSGA
+439 LNETLQQSGA
-449 ENTALQESITNLS
+449 QNTALQESITNLS

-510 ALLHLSM
+510 ALLHLTM

-576 AGEPE
+576 VGEPE

-593 GALPVHAQYAF
+593 GVVSAHAQYAF

>member
-33 LVPGTTIQGEVIA
+33 LVPGTTIQGEIIA

-143 DVVTHTDVSATD
+143 DVVTHTDASATD

-194 LQGLINGADGADADT
+194 LQGLINGTGGADVAAGADGVDANT
-209 LTQYR
+209 LTQYQ

-226 GILPDGTG
+226 GMLPDGAGVAGDVTVG
-234 AAGDGTGGNPTGGI
+234 NPAGGISGDVLAAGVS
-248 TGADLAGET
+248 GADLAGEAP
-257 LAGGI
+257 AGGI
-262 TRADLAGETLAGGIT
+262 SGDAWTAGVS
-277 GADLMGEALADGFL
+277 GADLVGEALAD
-291 ESLQGNGVADGLVGE
+291 A
-306 VLAGEVPADENLSG
+306 PMSG

-356 GLLTEKGITLTGNA
+356 GLLTEKGITLSENTTQ
-370 ASEMMKAL
+370 EMMKAL

-439 LNEALLQSGA
+439 LNETLQQSGA
-449 ENTALQESITNLS
+449 ANTALQESITNLS

-510 ALLHLSM
+510 ALLHLTM

-545 LLFLEKNMSIL
+545 LIFLEKNMSIL

-576 AGEPE
+576 AGELE

-593 GALPVHAQYAF
+593 GAVSVHAQYAF

>member
-33 LVPGTTIQGEVIA
+33 LVPGTTIQGEIIA

-143 DVVTHTDVSATD
+143 DVVTHTDASATD

-194 LQGLINGADGADADT
+194 LQGLINNSTGGADVAAGADGVDANT
-209 LTQYR
+209 LTQYQ

-226 GILPDGTG
+226 GMLPDGAG
-234 AAGDGTGGNPTGGI
+234 AAGDVTGGNPTGVMI
-248 TGADLAGET
+248 GADLAGEAP
-257 LAGGI
+257 AGGI
-262 TRADLAGETLAGGIT
+262 SGNAWTAGIS
-277 GADLMGEALADGFL
+277 GADLTGEALADA
-291 ESLQGNGVADGLVGE
+291 S
-306 VLAGEVPADENLSG
+306 PSG
-320 NAALIKGVLQDAAF
+320 NAALMKGVLQDAVF
-334 SELLNNG
+334 SELINNG
-341 LFTEEEAAGFLKEAS
+341 LFTEGEAAGFLKETS
-356 GLLTEKGITLTGNA
+356 GLLTEKGITLSGNTTQ
-370 ASEMMKAL
+370 EMMKAL
-378 LDITAGNTQEAESLQ
+378 LGITAGNTQEAESLQ

-439 LNEALLQSGA
+439 LNETLQQSGA
-449 ENTALQESITNLS
+449 ANTALQESITNLS

-510 ALLHLSM
+510 ALLHLTM

-593 GALPVHAQYAF
+593 GAVSVHAQYAF

>member
-33 LVPGTTIQGEVIA
+33 LVSGTTIQGEIIA

-143 DVVTHTDVSATD
+143 DVVTHTDASATD

-194 LQGLINGADGADADT
+194 LQGLINGTGGADVAAGVDIAAGVDADT
-209 LTQYR
+209 LTQYQ

-226 GILPDGTG
+226 GMLPDGTG
-234 AAGDGTGGNPTGGI
+234 AAGDVTGGNP
-248 TGADLAGET
+248 
-257 LAGGI
+257 AGGI
-262 TRADLAGETLAGGIT
+262 SGDVLAAGVS
-277 GADLMGEALADGFL
+277 GAD
-291 ESLQGNGVADGLVGE
+291 
-306 VLAGEVPADENLSG
+306 LAGEVPADGISGDVLAAGVSGADLAGEALADEPLSG
-320 NAALIKGVLQDAAF
+320 NAALVKGVLQDAAF

-341 LFTEEEAAGFLKEAS
+341 LITEEEAAGFLKEAA
-356 GLLTEKGITLTGNA
+356 GLLTEKGITLSENTTQ
-370 ASEMMKAL
+370 EMMKAL
-378 LDITAGNTQEAESLQ
+378 LNITAGNTPEAESLQ

-403 LLESTVKTQWSLT
+403 LLEGTVKTQWSLT

-439 LNEALLQSGA
+439 LNETLQQSGA
-449 ENTALQESITNLS
+449 ANTALQESITNLS

-510 ALLHLSM
+510 ALLHLTM

-593 GALPVHAQYAF
+593 GVLPVHAQYAF